1 MTSRPVWANQWDHVS
16 KCEGKRKRRKKGR
29 KEGRERKGKRR
40 WEEERKEGAA
50 KEREKT

>member
-1 MTSRPVWANQWDHVS
+1 MCV
-16 KCEGKRKRRKKGR
+16 GKRKRSKKVWMD
-29 KEGRERKGKRR
+29 GRERNGKRR